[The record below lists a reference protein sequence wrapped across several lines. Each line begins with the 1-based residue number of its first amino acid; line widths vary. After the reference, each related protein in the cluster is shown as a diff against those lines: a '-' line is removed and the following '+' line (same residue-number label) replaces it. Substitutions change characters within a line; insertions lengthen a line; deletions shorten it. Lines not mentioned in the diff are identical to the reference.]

1 MGDSELLSAP
11 LVIEYP
17 FKRTTGPVIGAFL
30 TAWPRQPNPRGPDLR
45 AVESIAEVNCHSLTE
60 KRRDGIVT
68 LEQGFIER
76 QRYQ

>member
-30 TAWPRQPNPRGPDLR
+30 TGL
-45 AVESIAEVNCHSLTE
+45 
-60 KRRDGIVT
+60 
-68 LEQGFIER
+68 
-76 QRYQ
+76 